1 MSHRPDVV
9 NKKVSHFCRA
19 VRNKPN
25 QLLRA
30 LASEEQPKVYRLPAP
45 KKVRP

>member
-1 MSHRPDVV
+1 MFSREVG
-9 NKKVSHFCRA
+9 NFGRA

-30 LASEEQPKVYRLPAP
+30 LAGKKWPKFG
-45 KKVRP
+45 